1 MPENLEFEGVLEA
14 DEFFVAAAKRTPKIG
29 GGTYPATIED
39 ISVERDVETNF
50 GGVTKVQDTYW
61 FKFSVNGSNNNIAVF
76 YIILGWWNNLTKKWY
91 NRVCQ
96 NNL

>member
-14 DEFFVAAAKRTPKIG
+14 DEFFVAAAKRTLKIG

-50 GGVTKVQDTYW
+50 GGVTKV
-61 FKFSVNGSNNNIAVF
+61 
-76 YIILGWWNNLTKKWY
+76 
-91 NRVCQ
+91 
-96 NNL
+96 

>member
-61 FKFSVNGSNNNIAVF
+61 FKFSVNEQQQYSSFLYHIRLVEQSNQKMV
-76 YIILGWWNNLTKKWY
+76 
-91 NRVCQ
+91 
-96 NNL
+96 